1 MPHPKDD
8 IFLNLFT
15 DFGFKKVFGEI
26 PNKHLLI
33 SFLNTLLPEKHQIA
47 DLEYTR
53 NEYTG
58 RSESDRRAVIDISC
72 TASSGERFII
82 ELQKARQNFFK
93 DRSVYYSTFPIA
105 EQAKQG
111 DWNFKLAHVYTV
123 GILNFNFDDELDN
136 NDVIHSV
143 RLKNDHN
150 KVFYDKLTYIYLTL
164 PRFTKTVHE
173 LTSFQDKWFFL
184 LKHLHELNHVPGSFN
199 EQAFVDL
206 FKIAEVAKLNAAE
219 YTAYE
224 ESVKVL
230 RDLSNVIDTAW
241 QDGNAKGID
250 QGIEQG
256 IEKGIELT
264 ARNMLKEGASTEF
277 IAKVTGLSIEQ
288 LRALSQ
294 KF

>member
-1 MPHPKDD
+1 MPRPKNDD
-8 IFLNLFT
+8 VFLNLFT

-33 SFLNTLLPEKHQIA
+33 SFLNTLLPENHQIA

-53 NEYTG
+53 NEYAG
-58 RSESDRRAVIDISC
+58 RTEFDRKAVIDISC

-105 EQAKQG
+105 QQAQQSK
-111 DWNFKLAHVYTV
+111 WEYRLAHVYTV
-123 GILNFNFDDELDN
+123 GILNFTFNDDLDN
-136 NDVIHSV
+136 NDVIHTV

-150 KVFYDKLTYIYLTL
+150 QVFYDKLTYIYLTL
-164 PRFTKTVHE
+164 PRFTKTIDE

-184 LKHLHELNHVPGSFN
+184 LKHLHEFSHTPDGFN

-206 FKIAEVAKLNAAE
+206 FKIAEVAKLNAADYE
-219 YTAYE
+219 AYE

-230 RDLSNVIDTAW
+230 RDLANVVDTAW
-241 QDGNAKGID
+241 QDGNVR
-250 QGIEQG
+250 GIEQG
-256 IEKGIELT
+256 IELGRIETQKQTAQKMLKKGMALELVAELT
-264 ARNMLKEGASTEF
+264 ELT
-277 IAKVTGLSIEQ
+277 IEQ
-288 LRALSQ
+288 VNAL
-294 KF
+294 